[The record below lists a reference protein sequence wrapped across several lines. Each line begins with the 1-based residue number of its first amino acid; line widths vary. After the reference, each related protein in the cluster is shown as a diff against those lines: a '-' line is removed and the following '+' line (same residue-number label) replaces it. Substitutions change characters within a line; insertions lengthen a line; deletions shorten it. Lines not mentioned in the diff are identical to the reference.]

1 MEILST
7 LSALLFCG
15 DESTAC
21 AATIDGGANVCC
33 VHRMVGCGRE
43 EEEVGW
49 EAVAEVE
56 KFSLLGK
63 CALSRTCTNYIL
75 QLLPKMLHAHNGCC
89 AVVTRS
95 VGGVYADGDG
105 CYGDRFDRVTH
116 VEEVC
121 LPEVQSQLARKR
133 DFFYLFS

>member
-1 MEILST
+1 MELLST

-63 CALSRTCTNYIL
+63 CALSRTCTNYMEMVSAFSCIHLLQRPAKSKDIL
-75 QLLPKMLHAHNGCC
+75 GLAGIFNSRKSKSKVTVKAKPKVRC
-89 AVVTRS
+89 
-95 VGGVYADGDG
+95 
-105 CYGDRFDRVTH
+105 
-116 VEEVC
+116 
-121 LPEVQSQLARKR
+121 
-133 DFFYLFS
+133 